1 MKITFITVGK
11 TEDAYLKEGIEKY
24 VKRLKHYTKLELA
37 EIPELKNT
45 KALTE
50 EQQKTK
56 EAELILKKVNR
67 TDHLILLDENGVE
80 FTSVQFA
87 NYINKRAVSSS
98 ANLVFVVGG
107 PYGFDQSV
115 YQRAN
120 DKLSL
125 SRMTFSHQMVRL
137 FFVEQLYRAY
147 TIIKGEPYHHE

>member
-11 TEDAYLKEGIEKY
+11 TEDAYLKDGIEKY
-24 VKRLKHYTKLELA
+24 VKRLKHYTKLELG

-50 EQQKTK
+50 DQQKTK
-56 EAELILKKVNR
+56 EAELILKKVSPQ
-67 TDHLILLDENGVE
+67 DHLILLDEAGQE

-87 NYINKRAVSSS
+87 NYLNKRAISSVAS
-98 ANLVFVVGG
+98 LVFVVGG

-120 DKLSL
+120 DKISL

-147 TIIKGEPYHHE
+147 TIIKGEPYHHQ